1 MYSPIYH
8 SYVLYEIGCISCK
21 ILAYFSLF
29 PVLLIAHL
37 VFSFIHLKDAS
48 ILLIIIGHLVNEI
61 ANSILKKLL
70 KIPRPLHPGYDEDY
84 NSGYGMPS
92 AHAGFMS
99 FYSIV
104 WGGYKSIP
112 VTMIV
117 IYSRYHL
124 QYHHADQLLIGIL
137 VGTIMGILWNFVLKQ
152 AYLYRLP
159 YTFSKERI
167 FDIGKFWRLHNSELN
182 NKSS

>member
-8 SYVLYEIGCISCK
+8 SYVLYEIGCTSCK

-37 VFSFIHLKDAS
+37 VFSFIQLKDVS
-48 ILLIIIGHLVNEI
+48 ILLILIGHLINEI
-61 ANSILKKLL
+61 VNSILKKLL
-70 KIPRPLHPGYDEDY
+70 KVPRPLHPGYDEQY

-99 FYSIV
+99 FFTIV

-112 VTMIV
+112 LSLIV

-124 QYHHADQLLIGIL
+124 QYHHIDQILVGIL
-137 VGTIMGILWNFVLKQ
+137 VGTIMGIFWNFILRI
-152 AYLYRLP
+152 AYRYKVS
-159 YTFSKERI
+159 YTFSKDRI
-167 FDIGKFWRLHNSELN
+167 FNIGQFWRLYNVS
-182 NKSS
+182 NKS